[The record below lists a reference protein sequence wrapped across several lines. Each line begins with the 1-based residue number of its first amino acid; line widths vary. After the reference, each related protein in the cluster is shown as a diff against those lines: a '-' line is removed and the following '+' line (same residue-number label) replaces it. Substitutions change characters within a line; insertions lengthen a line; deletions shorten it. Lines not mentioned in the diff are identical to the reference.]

1 MLKHIIKR
9 DGSTQDYNRLN
20 IENAVYKAMVAV
32 GSNNRAD
39 AIKLSQA
46 VETEL
51 LKSYGG
57 DRHPTVEEI
66 QDEVEAQLMKAG
78 YTQLAKAYILYRASR
93 QKERMPENNYLELN
107 SQVGIKKDGFF
118 QLDKDQLALA
128 AYMREIDTKK
138 LSFDNIHNHLQY
150 LIDNGF
156 YEDFYHIY
164 SRKVIENAYNIMKEA
179 NFQFASFMSA
189 SKFFQSYAMR
199 TKDKAMYLEGYEER
213 TLATALHVA
222 RGDETLLYDL
232 CRVMINQTYQPA
244 TPTFLNAGKQKR
256 GELVSCFLLEMDDSL
271 NSISF
276 QISTSMYLSKVGGG
290 VALNLSKLRARGES
304 IKEIENVAKGVV
316 PVLKLLEDSFNY
328 ADQMGQRKG
337 AGAAYLNI
345 FHADIE
351 EFLDTKKINADEKS
365 RIQSLS
371 LGVTV
376 PTKFFELARDNEPF
390 YVFYPYTV
398 FKAYGRH
405 LDEMDMGE
413 MYDQLVANPDIR
425 KRRLDARDMLNTI
438 AKTQFESG
446 YPYLVYT
453 DNANKQ
459 HALKDLGRVKMS
471 NLCTEIFQLQ
481 TPTTITDYGQE
492 DHLGDDISC
501 VLGSLNIVN
510 VMERQGIADTVQTAI
525 RALSN
530 VSDLMQLANAPSI
543 QQATGHYHAVG
554 LGAMNLHGYLTKN
567 DIAYES
573 DAAKDFANVFFA
585 MVNYHSLV
593 ASNHIARERG
603 ERFHQ
608 FEQSDYAPKGTA
620 TYGVYF
626 DKYIGQ
632 SFAPASEQVRALFG
646 DMDIPTQADW
656 QALAVSVAEHGLYN
670 AYRLA
675 IAPTQSISYIQN
687 STPSIMPVIDPIE
700 IRTYADSTTYYPM
713 PFLSKD
719 NQKHYVGAYF
729 MDNYKI
735 LDLVAT
741 IQQHVDQG
749 ISTVLY
755 VTNMS
760 STKDLMKLYIYAH
773 KIGLKSLYY
782 TRTKNLTLEEC
793 IACAV

>member
-1 MLKHIIKR
+1 MLKTIIKR
-9 DGSTQDYNRLN
+9 DESTQDYNIQN
-20 IENAVYKAMVAV
+20 IENAIYKAMIAV
-32 GSNNRAD
+32 GDTNRAG

-46 VETEL
+46 VENEL
-51 LKSYGG
+51 LKSYSNEKP
-57 DRHPTVEEI
+57 PTVEDI
-66 QDEVEAQLMKAG
+66 QDEVEAQIMKAG
-78 YTQLAKAYILYRASR
+78 YTQVAKAYILYRASR
-93 QKERMPENNYLELN
+93 QKERVPENNYLELN

-118 QLDKDQLALA
+118 QLEKDQLALV
-128 AYMREIDTKK
+128 AYMREIEKKK
-138 LSFDNIHNHLQY
+138 LQFENIHNHLQY
-150 LIDNGF
+150 LIDNNF
-156 YEDFYHIY
+156 YEDFYDTY
-164 SRKVIENAYNIMKEA
+164 SRIAIEKAYNILKDA
-179 NFQFASFMSA
+179 NFKFASFMSA

-213 TLATALHVA
+213 ILATALHVA
-222 RGDETLLYDL
+222 RGDEELLYDL
-232 CRVMINQTYQPA
+232 CHNMITQQYQPA

-276 QISTSMYLSKVGGG
+276 QLSTSMYLSKVGGG
-290 VALNLSKLRARGES
+290 VALNLSKLRSRGES

-316 PVLKLLEDSFNY
+316 PVLKLLEDAFNY

-371 LGVTV
+371 LGITV
-376 PTKFFELARDNEPF
+376 PSKFFELARDNEPY

-398 FKAYGRH
+398 YKAFGKH
-405 LDEMDMGE
+405 LDELDISA
-413 MYDQLVANPDIR
+413 MYDELVAHPEVR
-425 KRRLDARDMLNTI
+425 KRKLDAREMLNTI

-446 YPYLVYT
+446 YPYLIYT

-459 HALKDLGRVKMS
+459 HPLKDIGRIKMS

-481 TPTTITDYGQE
+481 TSTTIKDYNE
-492 DHLGDDISC
+492 DDNIGDDISC

-510 VMERQGIADTVQTAI
+510 VMEQKGIEKAVKTGI
-525 RALSN
+525 RSLTN

-543 QQATGHYHAVG
+543 QHATDNYHAIG

-567 DIAYES
+567 NIPYES
-573 DAAKDFANVFFA
+573 HEARDFVNVFFA
-585 MVNYHSLV
+585 MVNYYSIV
-593 ASNHIARERG
+593 ASNEIAKERG
-603 ERFHQ
+603 VTFKN
-608 FEQSDYAPKGTA
+608 FEKSEYAGGA
-620 TYGVYF
+620 YF
-626 DKYIGQ
+626 DKYINE
-632 SFAPASEQVRALFG
+632 SFTPTTNRIKELFAG
-646 DMDIPTQADW
+646 IDIPTESDW
-656 QALAVSVAEHGLYN
+656 TSLKEKVQKYGLYN
-670 AYRLA
+670 GYRLA

-687 STPSIMPVIDPIE
+687 STPSTMPVIDPIE

-713 PFLSKD
+713 PFLSKE
-719 NQKHYVGAYF
+719 NQGLYQSAYF

-755 VTNMS
+755 ATNMS